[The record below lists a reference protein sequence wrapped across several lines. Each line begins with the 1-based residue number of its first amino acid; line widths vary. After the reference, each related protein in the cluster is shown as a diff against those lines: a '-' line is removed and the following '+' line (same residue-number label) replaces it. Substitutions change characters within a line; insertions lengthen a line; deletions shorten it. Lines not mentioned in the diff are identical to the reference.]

1 MCVCLRPYCKCSVD
15 TMSPISS
22 MDACIK
28 SSSAPVDTKPE
39 SPSPASSSLGAD
51 KTVCLSAYSQEGG
64 GDGCGGGELGF
75 CIKGYGGG
83 GVGTVQ
89 PCLQEG

>member
-1 MCVCLRPYCKCSVD
+1 MQ
-15 TMSPISS
+15 
-22 MDACIK
+22 DACIK

-39 SPSPASSSLGAD
+39 SPSPASSSLGGD

-64 GDGCGGGELGF
+64 GGGGELGF
-75 CIKGYGGG
+75 CIEGDGGG
-83 GVGTVQ
+83 GAGTVQ